1 MRNTVLLALIA
12 VIACVGV
19 AYAGTVSDF
28 YRLSGSPG
36 PPRTEV
42 TIGEGNELAR
52 TPVDFYWLTSLYQV
66 LYYASELPETPMR
79 ITSLKLYN
87 NFSSTDVLDKP
98 LRIWLGNTRTASLAD
113 DWVSGSGL
121 SLVFD
126 GIVSFPAGQNTITI
140 PLDTPF
146 QYSATYNL
154 VMMVFRP
161 MDDEHYTMSDKFK
174 AQTDSRLRV
183 RYITSDSEEI
193 NPASPPATTH
203 YTGQYP
209 QISFLMELSYDS
221 LVSGVISNESGQGL
235 EGVQISLNGGEFET
249 STNQYGYYQFEGMGP
264 GDYQVLLQLAGYQDL
279 TDTFT
284 LDGIDDLVKDYVM
297 QEKQDSN
304 DANVQVPRLLKVYP
318 NPFKQGCK
326 MSYELPKAAR
336 VKIAVYNLRGQLIR
350 QLKDEP
356 QSSGSYTIG
365 FEGHDLPA
373 GIYLIR
379 TQIGNQFHTGRI
391 LKL

>member
-1 MRNTVLLALIA
+1 M
-12 VIACVGV
+12 
-19 AYAGTVSDF
+19 
-28 YRLSGSPG
+28 
-36 PPRTEV
+36 
-42 TIGEGNELAR
+42 
-52 TPVDFYWLTSLYQV
+52 
-66 LYYASELPETPMR
+66 
-79 ITSLKLYN
+79 
-87 NFSSTDVLDKP
+87 
-98 LRIWLGNTRTASLAD
+98 
-113 DWVSGSGL
+113 
-121 SLVFD
+121 
-126 GIVSFPAGQNTITI
+126 VSFPAGQNTITI

-221 LVSGVISNESGQGL
+221 LVSGVVSNESGQGL

-304 DANVQVPRLLKVYP
+304 DANVQVPRLLRVYP
-318 NPFKQGCK
+318 NPFKRGCK

-356 QSSGSYTIG
+356 QSSGSYTVS